1 MRNHVFFDLSGAGA
15 RHFDNDASLGVERV
29 EGPVLHVVVPEQKQE
44 VFGVLVHTVQLT
56 QHFALDFRVDSSRQQ
71 TDNRECNQ
79 PVCVAWSCQRG
90 SQGQSAE

>member
-56 QHFALDFRVDSSRQQ
+56 QHFALDFRVDSSRQH
-71 TDNRECNQ
+71 TLVDCIHDYLF
-79 PVCVAWSCQRG
+79 VASRLRLHVKFQR
-90 SQGQSAE
+90 